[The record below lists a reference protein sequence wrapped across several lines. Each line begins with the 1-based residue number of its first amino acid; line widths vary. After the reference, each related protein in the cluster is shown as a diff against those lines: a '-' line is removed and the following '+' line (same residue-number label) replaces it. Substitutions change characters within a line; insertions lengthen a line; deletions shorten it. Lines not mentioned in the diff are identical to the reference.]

1 MEFRLVSDSGI
12 WFLRAEHDGRVHV
25 APLVFPTEGT
35 CSVGWD
41 HEPSTEEIADAKR
54 EEKILDITDTLKPI
68 GHVVRFDRPKIP
80 A

>member
-1 MEFRLVSDSGI
+1 MDFKLVSDSGI

-25 APLVFPTEGT
+25 APLVLSAGAT

-41 HEPSTEEIADAKR
+41 HEPSVEEIADAKR
-54 EEKILDITDTLKPI
+54 EEKILDITEALKPI
-68 GHVVRFDRPKIP
+68 GHVARFERPTLP